1 MVNKNDLRY
10 IKTERL
16 IVHTYVD
23 MRLRDPSPVKV
34 SDLCREALIN
44 KTTFYSH
51 YDTMESL
58 HRHICR
64 ETVADILGRCDCAQ
78 MAFSDTYAFVSELVG
93 AISREERLIRALY
106 GGDIAS
112 LLNDAEEA
120 LFKIYLHD
128 DDEPER
134 KEKII
139 FCIGGTSRLLLMNP
153 DEHGIRAASELIRTV
168 FNLNE
173 NRT

>member
-1 MVNKNDLRY
+1 MANKNDLRY

-23 MRLRDPSPVKV
+23 MRMRDPSPVKV

-64 ETVADILGRCDCAQ
+64 ETVADILSRCACAEK
-78 MAFSDTYAFVSELVG
+78 AFSDKYKKHVDTKKLRCYTLNIAK
-93 AISREERLIRALY
+93 ALQNKTV
-106 GGDIAS
+106 APF
-112 LLNDAEEA
+112 LLWRRG
-120 LFKIYLHD
+120 K
-128 DDEPER
+128 
-134 KEKII
+134 
-139 FCIGGTSRLLLMNP
+139 
-153 DEHGIRAASELIRTV
+153 
-168 FNLNE
+168 
-173 NRT
+173 

>member
-78 MAFSDTYAFVSELVG
+78 MAFSDTYARST
-93 AISREERLIRALY
+93 A
-106 GGDIAS
+106 
-112 LLNDAEEA
+112 
-120 LFKIYLHD
+120 
-128 DDEPER
+128 
-134 KEKII
+134 
-139 FCIGGTSRLLLMNP
+139 TM
-153 DEHGIRAASELIRTV
+153 
-168 FNLNE
+168 
-173 NRT
+173 

>member
-23 MRLRDPSPVKV
+23 LRLRDPSPVKV

-58 HRHICR
+58 RRHICR
-64 ETVADILGRCDCAQ
+64 ETVADILGRCDCARIGVQ
-78 MAFSDTYAFVSELVG
+78 RY
-93 AISREERLIRALY
+93 IRLCFRARRRDIARRAAHPRAL
-106 GGDIAS
+106 
-112 LLNDAEEA
+112 
-120 LFKIYLHD
+120 
-128 DDEPER
+128 R
-134 KEKII
+134 
-139 FCIGGTSRLLLMNP
+139 R
-153 DEHGIRAASELIRTV
+153 
-168 FNLNE
+168 
-173 NRT
+173 

>member
-23 MRLRDPSPVKV
+23 MRLRSPSPVKV

-58 HRHICR
+58 HRYICR
-64 ETVADILGRCDCAQ
+64 ETVEDILSHCDCAEK
-78 MAFSDTYAFVSELVG
+78 AFSDTYAFVSEIVG
-93 AISREERLIRALY
+93 TIIREERLIRALY
-106 GGDIAS
+106 ADDIAT
-112 LLNDAEEA
+112 LLNDAEAA
-120 LFKIYLHD
+120 LFKIYLHE

-139 FCIGGTSRLLLMNP
+139 FCIGGTSRLLLLNP
-153 DEHGIRAASELIRTV
+153 DEHSIRAASELIRTV

-173 NRT
+173 NGT

>member
-64 ETVADILGRCDCAQ
+64 ETVADILGRCDCAR

-106 GGDIAS
+106 G
-112 LLNDAEEA
+112 
-120 LFKIYLHD
+120 D
-128 DDEPER
+128 DSFTAQR
-134 KEKII
+134 
-139 FCIGGTSRLLLMNP
+139 CGGGS
-153 DEHGIRAASELIRTV
+153 
-168 FNLNE
+168 FQNLSA
-173 NRT
+173 

>member
-1 MVNKNDLRY
+1 MANKNDLRY

-23 MRLRDPSPVKV
+23 MRMRDPSPVKV

-64 ETVADILGRCDCAQ
+64 ETVATARRRRSATPTSSSPSWSALSCAR
-78 MAFSDTYAFVSELVG
+78 SGS
-93 AISREERLIRALY
+93 
-106 GGDIAS
+106 
-112 LLNDAEEA
+112 
-120 LFKIYLHD
+120 
-128 DDEPER
+128 
-134 KEKII
+134 
-139 FCIGGTSRLLLMNP
+139 
-153 DEHGIRAASELIRTV
+153 
-168 FNLNE
+168 
-173 NRT
+173 

>member
-1 MVNKNDLRY
+1 MNKNDLRY

-78 MAFSDTYAFVSELVG
+78 MAFSDTYALCFRAG
-93 AISREERLIRALY
+93 RRDIARRAAHPRALRRRCDLTAQRR
-106 GGDIAS
+106 GGGSFQDISA
-112 LLNDAEEA
+112 
-120 LFKIYLHD
+120 
-128 DDEPER
+128 
-134 KEKII
+134 
-139 FCIGGTSRLLLMNP
+139 
-153 DEHGIRAASELIRTV
+153 
-168 FNLNE
+168 
-173 NRT
+173 

>member
-1 MVNKNDLRY
+1 MANKNDLRY

-23 MRLRDPSPVKV
+23 MRMRDPSPVKV

-64 ETVADILGRCDCAQ
+64 ETVADILGRCDCAEK
-78 MAFSDTYAFVSELVG
+78 AFSDTYAF
-93 AISREERLIRALY
+93 EERLLSALY

-112 LLNDAEEA
+112 LLNDAEAA
-120 LFKIYLHD
+120 LFKIYLND

-153 DEHGIRAASELIRTV
+153 DEQGIRAASELIRNV
-168 FNLNE
+168 FKLNE
-173 NRT
+173 NKT

>member
-1 MVNKNDLRY
+1 MANKNDLRY

-23 MRLRDPSPVKV
+23 MRMRDPSPVKV

-64 ETVADILGRCDCAQ
+64 ETVADILSRCDCA
-78 MAFSDTYAFVSELVG
+78 
-93 AISREERLIRALY
+93 RRRLATPTPSSPSWSALSCARR
-106 GGDIAS
+106 GS
-112 LLNDAEEA
+112 
-120 LFKIYLHD
+120 
-128 DDEPER
+128 
-134 KEKII
+134 
-139 FCIGGTSRLLLMNP
+139 
-153 DEHGIRAASELIRTV
+153 
-168 FNLNE
+168 
-173 NRT
+173 

>member
-23 MRLRDPSPVKV
+23 LRLRDPSPVKV

-64 ETVADILGRCDCAQ
+64 KTVADILGRCDCAR

-106 GGDIAS
+106 GDDVTS

-120 LFKIYLHD
+120 LFRIYLHD

-134 KEKII
+134 KEK
-139 FCIGGTSRLLLMNP
+139 
-153 DEHGIRAASELIRTV
+153 
-168 FNLNE
+168 
-173 NRT
+173 

>member
-1 MVNKNDLRY
+1 MANKNDLRY

-23 MRLRDPSPVKV
+23 MRMRDPSPVKV
-34 SDLCREALIN
+34 SDLCRETLIN

-64 ETVADILGRCDCAQ
+64 ETVDCAEK
-78 MAFSDTYAFVSELVG
+78 ACSDTYAFVSELVG
-93 AISREERLIRALY
+93 AILREERLLNALY

-112 LLNDAEEA
+112 LLNDAEAA
-120 LFKIYLHD
+120 LFKIYLND

-153 DEHGIRAASELIRTV
+153 DEQGIRAASELIRNV
-168 FNLNE
+168 FKLNE
-173 NRT
+173 NKT